1 MSSVALGLFVQIV
14 IGIIVLM
21 VNRHDA
27 PEGFWTMNDKNSFG
41 NLTDYEKGIVRGVTD
56 DNPKGV
62 SDEATYQRIYRLRRT
77 SLGVGW
83 GLGLIMTG
91 IFWLGTIYL
100 SDGGLNG
107 N

>member
-1 MSSVALGLFVQIV
+1 MGLISGLFIQLG
-14 IGIIVLM
+14 IGVVVLL
-21 VNRHDA
+21 VSRADA
-27 PEGFWTMNDKNSFG
+27 PKGYWKMSERMPKGDIRT
-41 NLTDYEKGIVRGVTD
+41 YERDVLKGVTKETP
-56 DNPKGV
+56 NGV
-62 SDEATYQRIYRLRRT
+62 SDGALYDRIYQLKRS

-83 GLGLIMTG
+83 GLGLIMTS